1 MTVTTPTVR
10 RAARRARP
18 WLVLTAVAVAGAVAS
33 LVVVGSG
40 ATGGEAL
47 DPRNPRPA
55 GTKAV
60 AEVLRDSGVDVDV
73 VTRLDAAL
81 DAAGRDPDATA
92 LVVHDPLAVLGG
104 DDWAR
109 LGDAAPTTV
118 LLEPGTAALAAL
130 APGVEPAG
138 TVDEGTTTPRCDL
151 PALTR
156 VGEVTATGTAWSTD
170 ASGADDVTA
179 CLPVTGGSGLVEVV
193 DGDRRTTVVGLTD
206 ALTNATVASDDDA
219 AYALSLL
226 GRTDHVVWYLPTP
239 GERGASGTD
248 SLASLTPSW
257 VTPSLVLLVVAALA
271 AAVWRGRRLG
281 PLVVERLPVV
291 VRADETREGR
301 ARLYERA
308 GARGHALDQ
317 LRIGTLGRLG
327 ALTGLSTR
335 APVDDVVA
343 RVAPLV
349 RADPRALRHVLVDAV
364 PGDDAELVRLSD
376 SLLDLEQAVREA
388 VRAP

>member
-1 MTVTTPTVR
+1 
-10 RAARRARP
+10 
-18 WLVLTAVAVAGAVAS
+18 
-33 LVVVGSG
+33 
-40 ATGGEAL
+40 
-47 DPRNPRPA
+47 
-55 GTKAV
+55 
-60 AEVLRDSGVDVDV
+60 
-73 VTRLDAAL
+73 
-81 DAAGRDPDATA
+81 
-92 LVVHDPLAVLGG
+92 
-104 DDWAR
+104 
-109 LGDAAPTTV
+109 
-118 LLEPGTAALAAL
+118 
-130 APGVEPAG
+130 
-138 TVDEGTTTPRCDL
+138 
-151 PALTR
+151 
-156 VGEVTATGTAWSTD
+156 
-170 ASGADDVTA
+170 
-179 CLPVTGGSGLVEVV
+179 
-193 DGDRRTTVVGLTD
+193 
-206 ALTNATVASDDDA
+206 
-219 AYALSLL
+219 
-226 GRTDHVVWYLPTP
+226 
-239 GERGASGTD
+239 
-248 SLASLTPSW
+248 